1 MEERERERRSRLSK
15 IFIGVAALVF
25 VLFGLI
31 LYVFAP
37 QLGIDPETSRLMA
50 FVFIGAG
57 CIDYLVLRF
66 WDRLVRIMDK

>member
-1 MEERERERRSRLSK
+1 MEELERERKSRLGK

-37 QLGIDPETSRLMA
+37 RLGIDPETARLMA